1 MIKEALKN
9 FFETI
14 KSLNNKTDKTQ
25 ADYIRKISEANKER
39 AEKERKEK
47 EERHYKE
54 NCKIIENIVNEKII
68 KAAKEGEYFVEIYIT
83 TLQNSI
89 TLFNIFKREYK
100 EYYKT
105 RGYTFEVKN
114 YSDIDIELVKIG
126 WEKKE
131 MIL

>member
-14 KSLNNKTDKTQ
+14 KSLNDKTDKTQ

-54 NCKIIENIVNEKII
+54 RHKTVENIVNKEIME
-68 KAAKEGEYFVEIYIT
+68 AAKRGDFFVEIYKS
-83 TLQNSI
+83 TLNGSSH
-89 TLFNIFKREYK
+89 LFCILQDDYREYF
-100 EYYKT
+100 ES
-105 RGYTFEVKN
+105 RGYTFCVK
-114 YSDIDIELVKIG
+114 YYPTFEFVEIG
-126 WEKKE
+126 WYEKE

>member
-1 MIKEALKN
+1 MIKEAFKN
-9 FFETI
+9 FFEII
-14 KSLNNKTDKTQ
+14 KSLNDKTDKTQ

-126 WEKKE
+126 WKKKE

>member
-25 ADYIRKISEANKER
+25 ADYIRKISEENKER

-54 NCKIIENIVNEKII
+54 NYKSSKRRR
-68 KAAKEGEYFVEIYIT
+68 
-83 TLQNSI
+83 
-89 TLFNIFKREYK
+89 IFCRNLYN
-100 EYYKT
+100 
-105 RGYTFEVKN
+105 YTSKFN
-114 YSDIDIELVKIG
+114 YSF
-126 WEKKE
+126 
-131 MIL
+131 